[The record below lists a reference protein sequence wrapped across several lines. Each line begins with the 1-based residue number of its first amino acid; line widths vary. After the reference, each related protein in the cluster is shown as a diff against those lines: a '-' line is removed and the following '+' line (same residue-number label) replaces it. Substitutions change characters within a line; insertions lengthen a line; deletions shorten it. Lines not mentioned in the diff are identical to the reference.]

1 MCYVICLFIKNLY
14 RVISGKWILKV
25 NDLLLILNCK
35 YVYKDRYSIFNDIFK
50 INKFFY
56 EKIKILLSTVFS
68 GNKIEENNRALEH
81 I

>member
-1 MCYVICLFIKNLY
+1 MCI
-14 RVISGKWILKV
+14 
-25 NDLLLILNCK
+25 
-35 YVYKDRYSIFNDIFK
+35 KDRYSIFNDIFK